1 MIVPSDKVWTFK
13 EPLVKTLPVALQGT
27 RQLKMKKKSENEIVV
42 AINNNVCESLRTLEL
57 ANHVLTTFLMIL
69 TFRFDC

>member
-27 RQLKMKKKSENEIVV
+27 RQLKMKKKSENDIVAAV
-42 AINNNVCESLRTLEL
+42 NNNKSLRTKDAGFVHESLRIET
-57 ANHVLTTFLMIL
+57 NRIF
-69 TFRFDC
+69 